1 MGLLSILL
9 LTPLTGALA
18 VMLLPAAA
26 ARWVALT
33 VAGSAAGIGLL
44 VLGLFDASL
53 ATPQLFESH
62 VWNPRLGTHLSLGVD
77 GISLPMVLLTTV
89 LAGVAILASTG
100 LYQRQRA
107 YFALLLIL
115 ESAILGVFMAR
126 DWAIFYVFWD
136 MTLIPLFFLID
147 RWGGDDR
154 HRAALNFVLYTMGG
168 SVFMLVSLLSLY
180 DLLPHHTFDMTAFA
194 HDGAALPVATQV
206 ILFLGLL
213 VGFGVKLPLVPLH
226 GWLPLAHVEAPAP
239 VSILLSGVLLKMGA
253 YGLLRACE
261 TLPLAA
267 LALQHWLA
275 ALALGGLIYGGLMAW
290 RQTDLKSMVAYAS
303 VSHMGIVLLGIAGL
317 NALSFYGAVLQM
329 VAHGLTAGL
338 LFLLV
343 GRLYERTHQRSL
355 AHYGGLLRVAP
366 RAALLVSFAFLAA
379 VGLPGTLG
387 FIAEL
392 HAIAGGL
399 PRWGG
404 WLALVVVGALI
415 SAAYGLRVIQ
425 HVLSRHGGHGSHGG
439 HPAGLVD
446 FSRRESLLAGSLLA
460 AVILLGVAPAPLLAL
475 VGASVRQLAGRL
487 VS

>member
-9 LTPLTGALA
+9 LTPLSGALA
-18 VMLLPAAA
+18 VMLLPAPA

-33 VAGSAAGIGLL
+33 VAGSAAGITLL
-44 VLGLFDASL
+44 VLYLFDASL

-62 VWNPRLGTHLSLGVD
+62 VWNPRLGTHLSLAVD
-77 GISLPMVLLTTV
+77 GISLPMVLLTSV

-100 LYQRQRA
+100 IHERQRA

-147 RWGGDDR
+147 RWGGEDR

-168 SVFMLVSLLSLY
+168 SVFMLVALLSLY
-180 DLLPHHTFDMTAFA
+180 DLLPHHTFDMGAFA
-194 HDGAALPVATQV
+194 DGGRHLPLATQV

-213 VGFGVKLPLVPLH
+213 VGFGVKLPIVPLH

-267 LALQHWLA
+267 LALQDTLA
-275 ALALGGLIYGGLMAW
+275 TLALVGLIYGGLMAW
-290 RQTDLKSMVAYAS
+290 RQNDLKSMVAYAS

-317 NALSFYGAVLQM
+317 NATSIHGAVLQM
-329 VAHGLTAGL
+329 VAHGLIAAL

-343 GRLYERTHQRSL
+343 GRLYERTHQREL
-355 AHYGGLLRVAP
+355 AFYSGLLGAAP

-379 VGLPGTLG
+379 IGLPGSLG
-387 FIAEL
+387 FIAEV
-392 HAIAGGL
+392 HALAGGL
-399 PRWGG
+399 ERWGG
-404 WLALVVVGALI
+404 WLALVVVGSLI
-415 SAAYGLRVIQ
+415 SAAYGLRVTQ
-425 HVLSRHGGHGSHGG
+425 HVLSRHCS
-439 HPAGLVD
+439 HPAVVAD
-446 FSRRESLLAGSLLA
+446 FSPRETLLAGSLLA
-460 AVILLGVAPAPLLAL
+460 AVIGLGLLPAPLLAL

-487 VS
+487 LT

>member
-18 VMLLPAAA
+18 VMLLPALA
-26 ARWVALT
+26 ARRVALG
-33 VAGSAAGIGLL
+33 VAAITGGLAL
-44 VLGLFDASL
+44 MALTLFDASL

-62 VWNPRLGTHLSLGVD
+62 VWNPRLGTHLSLAVD
-77 GISLPMVLLTTV
+77 GISLPMVLLTVV

-100 LYQRQRA
+100 TYERQRA

-147 RWGGDDR
+147 RWGGEDR

-168 SVFMLVSLLSLY
+168 SVFMLVALLSLY

-194 HDGAALPVATQV
+194 EDGRHLPLHTQLV
-206 ILFLGLL
+206 LFLGLL
-213 VGFGVKLPLVPLH
+213 VGFGVKLPIVPLH
-226 GWLPLAHVEAPAP
+226 GWLPLAHVEAPSP

-261 TLPLAA
+261 ALPLAA
-267 LALQHWLA
+267 LALQNVLA
-275 ALALGGLIYGGLMAW
+275 GLALTGLIYGGLLAW
-290 RQTDLKSMVAYAS
+290 RQNDLKSMVAYAS

-317 NALSFYGAVLQM
+317 NALSFYGAVMQM
-329 VAHGLTAGL
+329 VAHGLIAAL
-338 LFLLV
+338 LFFLV
-343 GRLYERTHQRSL
+343 GRLYERTHERDL
-355 AHYGGLLRVAP
+355 ARYSGLLVSAP

-392 HAIAGGL
+392 HTIAGGFA
-399 PRWGG
+399 RWGG
-404 WLALVVVGALI
+404 WLALVVAGALI
-415 SAAYGLRVIQ
+415 SAAYGLRVTQ
-425 HVLSRHGGHGSHGG
+425 HVLSRHSQAPKAMTDFTPAETLIAGG
-439 HPAGLVD
+439 
-446 FSRRESLLAGSLLA
+446 LLG
-460 AVILLGVAPAPLLAL
+460 AVILLGLLPAPLLSL
-475 VGASVRQLAGRL
+475 VGASIRQLADRL
-487 VS
+487 TP

>member
-9 LTPLTGALA
+9 LTPLCGAFL
-18 VMLLPAAA
+18 VMLLPAGL
-26 ARWVALT
+26 ARQVALT
-33 VAGSAAGIGLL
+33 IAGTAFGIAVM

-62 VWNPRLGTHLSLGVD
+62 VWNPRLGTHLSLAVD
-77 GISLPMVLLTTV
+77 GISLPMLLLTTV

-100 LYQRQRA
+100 IVERQRA

-115 ESAILGVFMAR
+115 ETAILGVFMAR

-147 RWGGDDR
+147 RWGGEDR

-168 SVFMLVSLLSLY
+168 SVFMLVALLALY
-180 DLLPHHTFDMTAFA
+180 DLLPQHTFDMQAFV
-194 HDGAALPVATQV
+194 DGGKTLPVATQ
-206 ILFLGLL
+206 ILLFLGLF
-213 VGFGVKLPLVPLH
+213 VGFGVKLPIVPLH

-261 TLPLAA
+261 ALPGAA
-267 LALQHWLA
+267 LALQDLLA
-275 ALALGGLIYGGLMAW
+275 GLALTGLIYGGLMAW
-290 RQTDLKSMVAYAS
+290 RQSDLKAMVAYAS

-329 VAHGLTAGL
+329 VAHGLIAAL

-343 GRLYERTHQRSL
+343 GRLYERTHQREL
-355 AHYGGLLRVAP
+355 AHYSGLLVAAP

-379 VGLPGTLG
+379 VGMPGTLG
-387 FIAEL
+387 FVAEL

-399 PRWGG
+399 ARWGG
-404 WLALVVVGALI
+404 WLVLVVGGALI
-415 SAAYGLRVIQ
+415 SAAYGLRVTQ
-425 HVLSRHGGHGSHGG
+425 HVLSRHSTA
-439 HPAGLVD
+439 PTVMAD
-446 FSRRESLLAGSLLA
+446 FSRRETLLAASLLG
-460 AVILLGVAPAPLLAL
+460 AVILLGLMPGPLLAL
-475 VGASVRQLAGRL
+475 VGSSIRQLAGRL
-487 VS
+487 IS